1 MSFLWKLLR
10 IFRICMRLRSRKSPL
25 HSDFQSASTYSYKD
39 IKRKAFLQSY
49 MKFGHK
55 LRHNEFVQSRVL
67 ILEPWIKDFAMLF
80 FIYISKNSP
89 YCFVIE
95 RHSLIGHIIRKG

>member
-1 MSFLWKLLR
+1 MIVWPPKAV
-10 IFRICMRLRSRKSPL
+10 INTNWRKYTFKTAIIAFVKS
-25 HSDFQSASTYSYKD
+25 
-39 IKRKAFLQSY
+39 KAFLQSY

-80 FIYISKNSP
+80 FIYISKNRP